1 VPRIF
6 GFDLSLMNPHELVLL
21 LAEFLT
27 HKLHVGHTPLS
38 HEELL
43 LEDDEKEENCFSGLA
58 APHFGQEISS
68 SLESMLRSNS
78 NFAPHFRHLY
88 S

>member
-1 VPRIF
+1 MQVIF
-6 GFDLSLMNPHELVLL
+6 PSSLMNPHELALF
-21 LAEFLT
+21 LAEFLS

-43 LEDDEKEENCFSGLA
+43 SEDDEKEENCFSGLA

-68 SLESMLRSNS
+68 SLEFILCSNS